1 MISYSQIIHET
12 MLANDPDGVDAR
24 YPGQKK
30 VKRVRLQAHGT
41 WQELHCDGHEK
52 LGALVLK
59 MRGVGLPIYGMRD
72 KWSGALLDMEVVCN
86 DRLVDIIG
94 HVFLDFI
101 KHYGSEFLA

>member
-1 MISYSQIIHET
+1 

-86 DRLVDIIG
+86 DHLVDIIG